1 MSKPQPP
8 STPLLRKE
16 IFKPQ
21 AGSPVKKV
29 VDSLA
34 SSGDI
39 PRAVDEAVSE
49 VPELFRSV
57 SAAVTKPVE
66 KAVAPVVPEVKGLPV
81 VIKAKIIETVK
92 SHTPPAVLGVLS
104 GVHSW
109 WTKDRLKSVVEV
121 AVPGR
126 ETDAFVVQGS
136 YGSSECV

>member
-1 MSKPQPP
+1 
-8 STPLLRKE
+8 LRKE

-21 AGSPVKKV
+21 TGTPVKNV

-34 SSGDI
+34 SGGDI

-66 KAVAPVVPEVKGLPV
+66 ESVAPVVPSVPEVKRLPV
-81 VIKAKIIETVK
+81 VIKAKIVETLK
-92 SHTPPAVLGVLS
+92 SNSPPIVLGAFS

-121 AVPGR
+121 AIPGR

-136 YGSSECV
+136 YEFSECERLHN